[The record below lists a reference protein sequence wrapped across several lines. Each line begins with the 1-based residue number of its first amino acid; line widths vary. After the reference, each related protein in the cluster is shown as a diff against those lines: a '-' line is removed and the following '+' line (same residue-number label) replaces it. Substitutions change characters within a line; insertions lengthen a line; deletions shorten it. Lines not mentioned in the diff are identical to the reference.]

1 MAKVAVK
8 QLSPEEIDQ
17 QELEKSLA
25 YCDKMIAEGDD
36 LERNFWGMVKGSLES
51 GESKFEEWN
60 NGRVEL

>member
-1 MAKVAVK
+1 MEALKELTA
-8 QLSPEEIDQ
+8 EEIDQ
-17 QELEKSLA
+17 QELEKSVA

-36 LERNFWGMVKGSLES
+36 LERDFWSMVKGSLES

>member
-1 MAKVAVK
+1 MGEVVEVVTN
-8 QLSPEEIDQ
+8 EEIEQ

-36 LERNFWGMVKGSLES
+36 LERDFFSMIKGSLES

-60 NGRVEL
+60 NGRIEL